1 MQIHRKI
8 RRTTLYIEAKDHY
21 GFVKFFNEANYY
33 ETQTHKRIFNDLK
46 IHIQSGGLYA
56 LTGAVGSGKTTLLN
70 KIQNDLEAKNQVIVS
85 RSLSTDKRSLT
96 IPTLFVAL
104 FYDLSQKEKN
114 IKVPTQNEK
123 RERELIELM
132 KKQKKPVVLF
142 IDEAHDLHGL
152 TLIGLKRVVEAVS
165 SRGCK
170 LSIVLAGHPK
180 LENALS
186 TSAMEEI
193 GARVKIFNID
203 EAMNNKEKYI
213 SWLIQDCLQDKKK
226 INDMITPEAI
236 QKLATSLQ
244 TPLQIQYYL
253 EQVLQLGYQL
263 GEKTITHEL
272 IEQVLKKDLNS
283 LEAQL
288 ARKGYPFKSACE
300 LLGATSKETHEL
312 LQGRSTSSRKN
323 EFMQILREIGIVI

>member
-1 MQIHRKI
+1 M
-8 RRTTLYIEAKDHY
+8 YIEANEHY
-21 GFVKFFNEANYY
+21 GFAKFFNEANYY
-33 ETQTHKRIFNDLK
+33 ETQTHKKIFNDVK

-56 LTGAVGSGKTTLLN
+56 LIGSVGSGKTTLLN
-70 KIQNDLEAKNQVIVS
+70 KIQNDLEEKQQVIVS
-85 RSLSTDKRSLT
+85 RSLSTEKRSLT

-132 KKQKKPVVLF
+132 KKHKKPVVLF
-142 IDEAHDLHGL
+142 IDEAHDLHGS
-152 TLIGLKRVVEAVS
+152 TLIGLKRIVEAVA

-193 GARVKIFNID
+193 GARIKIFNID
-203 EAMNNKEKYI
+203 SAMSNKEKYI

-226 INDMITPEAI
+226 VQDIVTAEAI

-253 EQVLQLGYQL
+253 TQAIQLGYQL

-288 ARKGYPFKSACE
+288 ARKGYPFKSVCE
-300 LLGATSKETHEL
+300 LLGATSKETYEL
-312 LQGRSTSSRKN
+312 LQGKSTSSRKG
-323 EFMQILREIGIVI
+323 EFIQNLREIGISS

>member
-1 MQIHRKI
+1 
-8 RRTTLYIEAKDHY
+8 
-21 GFVKFFNEANYY
+21 
-33 ETQTHKRIFNDLK
+33 
-46 IHIQSGGLYA
+46 
-56 LTGAVGSGKTTLLN
+56 
-70 KIQNDLEAKNQVIVS
+70 
-85 RSLSTDKRSLT
+85 
-96 IPTLFVAL
+96 
-104 FYDLSQKEKN
+104 
-114 IKVPTQNEK
+114 
-123 RERELIELM
+123 
-132 KKQKKPVVLF
+132 
-142 IDEAHDLHGL
+142 
-152 TLIGLKRVVEAVS
+152 
-165 SRGCK
+165 
-170 LSIVLAGHPK
+170 
-180 LENALS
+180 
-186 TSAMEEI
+186 
-193 GARVKIFNID
+193 
-203 EAMNNKEKYI
+203 
-213 SWLIQDCLQDKKK
+213 CLQDKKK

-323 EFMQILREIGIVI
+323 EFMKILREIGIVI